1 MSEDEQVVVNKN
13 KSHRKDKRKYL
24 QYSALRL
31 YWITF
36 FSNNA
41 AWDTDDIDQWASA
54 SSSLEEF
61 VLNLIC

>member
-1 MSEDEQVVVNKN
+1 MSEDEQVAVNKN

-24 QYSALRL
+24 QYAALRL

-36 FSNNA
+36 FSHNA